1 MNILRTFWRS
11 GLAGFLAT
19 ALSLPLIAAEER
31 RVGAGQVWLITPEE
45 QQLSLSRLVLGDG
58 ATIRFAEG
66 VSAWQVTAEHVEIG
80 RNVVIDGRGLAGAPG
95 VDGAPP
101 EPAVA
106 DVCENGK
113 PGLPGGEGETG
124 GPGRDLSLDWTIAA
138 IGSIKLITD
147 GGAGGAGGR
156 GGAGQAGGELNKCR
170 GGDGGAGGP
179 GGAGGR
185 GGDAGS
191 LQFIYRLSDPALSL
205 AQVAAAISQTSAGGA
220 GGPGG
225 EGGSGGAAEPGRY
238 MKGSFGGGK
247 KWLAGGE
254 PGAKGAQ
261 GAEGA
266 PGADA
271 RGVLQLDPVSKS
283 LPERR
288 DKATVGQRGRQ
299 LIDRISTLEA
309 RVEALEKQLQQLERR
324 QSH

>member
-1 MNILRTFWRS
+1 MNGLRLWWRL
-11 GLAGFLAT
+11 GLCSLVSVLVAQPAT
-19 ALSLPLIAAEER
+19 AEEKRIAA
-31 RVGAGQVWLITPEE
+31 GQTWVVTAD
-45 QQLSLSRLVLGDG
+45 QQALELSRLVLGDG
-58 ATIRFAEG
+58 ATVRFAED
-66 VSAWQVTAEHVEIG
+66 VSRWQVTARHVEIG
-80 RNVVIDGRGLAGAPG
+80 RNVVIDGRGPAGAAG

-101 EPAVA
+101 EPAAA
-106 DVCENGK
+106 DMCENGK
-113 PGLPGGEGETG
+113 SGAAGGAGETG
-124 GPGRDLSLDWTIAA
+124 GPGRNLNLDWTIAT
-138 IGSIKLITD
+138 IGSIRLITD
-147 GGAGGAGGR
+147 GGAGGPGGR

-205 AQVAAAISQTSAGGA
+205 SKVTGAISQSSAGGA

-225 EGGSGGAAEPGRY
+225 EGGPGGAAESGRY

-254 PGAKGAQ
+254 PGAKGAP
-261 GAEGA
+261 GAAGA
-266 PGADA
+266 AGADA
-271 RGVLQLDPVSKS
+271 RGLLQLDPLSKS

-288 DKATVGQRGRQ
+288 DTATVGQRDRKS
-299 LIDRISTLEA
+299 IDRISTLEA
-309 RVEALEKQLQQLERR
+309 RVEALEQRLQQLEQR